1 MRYSFVF
8 VCQQGSLEIK
18 SMLLAASLK
27 RQLRCDHELVA
38 AIPVPQERWGR
49 PAASTLAFLKR
60 LGARLM
66 PITNGIDTDY
76 PIGNKVSCLGIETEA
91 DVRIFLDSDILSLQP
106 FSGLGVPDAGEMAA
120 PFGAVPADMDQF
132 GASDAIW
139 ALIYGSQ
146 NLTLPAERMRATVSG
161 QMMLPYFNAG
171 FIAVDSR
178 VDFAATWLRIC
189 REIDADPRIVNKR
202 PWLDQIALP
211 VAVKY
216 LKIDYV
222 TLDERYNY
230 PAHLKPVGPDPLPCF
245 VHYHNQ
251 KLLFTSP
258 MLRNLALELAAE
270 HPQLKE
276 SIAADPKWRRLTH
289 PSPAAVVE
297 RSLKWLR
304 RVF

>member
-8 VCQQGSLEIK
+8 VCQQGSLEVK

-27 RQLRCDHELVA
+27 RQVGCDHELVA
-38 AIPVPQERWGR
+38 ALPVPRERWGQ
-49 PAASTLAFLKR
+49 PAASTLAFLER
-60 LGARLM
+60 LGTRLV
-66 PITNGIDTDY
+66 PITNGIDLDY
-76 PIGNKVSCLGIETEA
+76 PIGNKVSCLGIATDA
-91 DVRIFLDSDILSLQP
+91 DVRIFLDSDILCLQP
-106 FSGLGVPDAGEMAA
+106 FCGLGAPGVSEMPAQ
-120 PFGAVPADMDQF
+120 FCAVPADMDQF

-178 VDFAATWLRIC
+178 IDFAATWLRIC
-189 REIDADPRIVNKR
+189 REIDGDPRIINKR

-216 LKIDYV
+216 LGIDYAA
-222 TLDERYNY
+222 LDERYNH
-230 PAHLKPVGPDPLPCF
+230 PAHLKPVGPDPLPYF

-251 KLLFTSP
+251 KLLFASP
-258 MLRNLALELAAE
+258 MLRNLAFDLAAE
-270 HPQLKE
+270 HPLLKE
-276 SIAADPKWRRLTH
+276 AIGKDPKWRRLTH
-289 PSPAAVVE
+289 ASPAAIFE
-297 RSLKWLR
+297 RSIKWLR